1 MERNPVL
8 NSPEDI
14 TDELIEKILNNDLDS
29 LTINYEFT
37 RECNRD
43 SETEEE
49 WMECLDR
56 INPFRRADSIR
67 RLKRIEFEVR
77 FSSNVRTLESA
88 FKDFSELEFVNI
100 TDTSGIR
107 SMKQMFAHAAAFN
120 QPIGEWDTSNVTD
133 MSGMFCGAES
143 FNQPI
148 GAWDTSMVEDM
159 SFMFCHADSFNQQI
173 GNWNTSD
180 VRSMEAMFS
189 DAKSFSRSAAGI
201 HQV

>member
-100 TDTSGIR
+100 TDTSCIR

-120 QPIGEWDTSNVTD
+120 QLIGEWDTSNVTD

-148 GAWDTSMVEDM
+148 G
-159 SFMFCHADSFNQQI
+159 
-173 GNWNTSD
+173 GWNTSNVTD
-180 VRSMEAMFS
+180 MNTMFS
-189 DAKSFSRSAAGI
+189 DAESFNQPIGSWDTSGVTDMNCMFLGALSFNQPVGK
-201 HQV
+201 

>member
-120 QPIGEWDTSNVTD
+120 QPIGEWDTSNVAD
-133 MSGMFCGAES
+133 MSGMFELALH
-143 FNQPI
+143 FNQPVDK
-148 GAWDTSMVEDM
+148 WDTSKVTNM
-159 SFMFCHADSFNQQI
+159 SDIFNY
-173 GNWNTSD
+173 
-180 VRSMEAMFS
+180 
-189 DAKSFSRSAAGI
+189 AGKFNRMA
-201 HQV
+201 